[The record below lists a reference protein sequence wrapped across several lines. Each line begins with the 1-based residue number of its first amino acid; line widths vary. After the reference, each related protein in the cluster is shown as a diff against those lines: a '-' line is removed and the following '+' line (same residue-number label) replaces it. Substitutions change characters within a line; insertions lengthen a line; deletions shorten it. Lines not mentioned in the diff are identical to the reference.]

1 LRGFVKPPH
10 EPASSTSNML
20 AAGRADAGLG
30 IDEIER
36 LSRFADSI
44 TKGVSMG
51 ERISFEFNG
60 HDYRSIYR
68 DTGNLIRLVIWSFEL
83 FNFFFELARRP

>member
-1 LRGFVKPPH
+1 
-10 EPASSTSNML
+10 ML

-60 HDYRSIYR
+60 TTTVRYIA
-68 DTGNLIRLVIWSFEL
+68 TPEI
-83 FNFFFELARRP
+83 